1 VGEEVEWALSM
12 DNAQPELQIFLV
24 RIKDGDDDD
33 DDDDDKWNDYFW

>member
-1 VGEEVEWALSM
+1 M

-33 DDDDDKWNDYFW
+33 DDDDKWNDYFW